1 MEKKAKIGLSA
12 SMIIGIVFTGM
23 GVAFLTAGIVTGII
37 LSAEGSNLFLMIFG
51 GIGTAFLLMGLPFLV
66 VAIRR
71 RKQMNRVLK
80 EGHYI
85 MAEVCEV
92 TRNYGVRVNNRYPF
106 LIRCRYDDGRGNVHI
121 FKSRNIFYV
130 PDTLQVGC
138 PVKVYVDPN
147 NYKHYYMDID
157 EVMPKVIE
165 Y

>member
-1 MEKKAKIGLSA
+1 MEKKAKMGLSS
-12 SMIIGIVFTGM
+12 SMIVGIVFACM
-23 GVAFLTAGIVTGII
+23 GAAFLAAGIGIGI
-37 LSAEGSNLFLMIFG
+37 SSSGQEAHLFLLIFG
-51 GIGTAFLLMGLPFLV
+51 GIGTAFLLMGLPFLA

-85 MAEVCEV
+85 TAEVCEV

-106 LIRCRYDDGRGNVHI
+106 LIRCRYDDGMGNVHI

-147 NYKHYYMDID
+147 NYKYYYMDID
-157 EVMPKVIE
+157 EVMPKVME